1 MQVSPQTRSVTTPTN
16 TAHGDGRLG
25 VELSDWHPE
34 DGCGSPQPQSA
45 CRAEPSGPVSLD
57 PDGEQVG
64 LSHQPLW
71 AGREPWTG
79 IGAVATVQAS
89 RAWTHAGRPW
99 LDPHLEGSPAR
110 AAGAN
115 TQNAPLRKQLSRK
128 SGTANAHVPLK
139 NYRQAPW
146 RREQL
151 RPRASVS
158 YGWSR
163 QDSKCRE
170 GPRGDPRPTR

>member
-1 MQVSPQTRSVTTPTN
+1 M
-16 TAHGDGRLG
+16 
-25 VELSDWHPE
+25 ELSDWHPE

-128 SGTANAHVPLK
+128 SSTANAHVPLK
-139 NYRQAPW
+139 NSSGTLEKRTVTA
-146 RREQL
+146 E
-151 RPRASVS
+151 
-158 YGWSR
+158 
-163 QDSKCRE
+163 SKCVLRME
-170 GPRGDPRPTR
+170 QTRFQVQGGTKGGPKTHPLTSKRPGRK